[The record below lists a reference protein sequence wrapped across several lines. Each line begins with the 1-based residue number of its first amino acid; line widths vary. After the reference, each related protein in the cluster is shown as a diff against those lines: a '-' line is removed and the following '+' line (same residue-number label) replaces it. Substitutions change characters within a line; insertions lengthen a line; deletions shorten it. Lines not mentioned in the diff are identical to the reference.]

1 MSLRVTVAQHVNSSG
16 WWLRNVAS
24 VTVQHLIAIV
34 SMRQLFQLANNRWF
48 DLGETTDSELVVR
61 RQTRIRWTKKIQAR
75 FIKDRLLAAKLAS
88 EL

>member
-1 MSLRVTVAQHVNSSG
+1 MTVAQHVTSSG
-16 WWLRNVAS
+16 WWLRNAAS

-34 SMRQLFQLANNRWF
+34 SMGQLFQLANNRWF
-48 DLGETTDSELVVR
+48 GMGETTDSELVVR

-75 FIKDRLLAAKLAS
+75 VIRDRLLAAKLTS